1 MTEREQSENIELDDR
16 SKEIRRTI
24 VKMMRAS
31 KRGHLASAL
40 SIVEIIRVL
49 YDAILNYNPADP
61 KWPERDRFIL
71 SKGHGALALY
81 PILAEKGFFLEDEL
95 WTYCLS
101 DSILGGHPE
110 VKAPG
115 VEASTGSLGHGM
127 SIGLGFAINAKYEK
141 AKYKVYVLVGDGET
155 NEGSIW
161 EAALSAAKHKLD
173 NLTVI
178 IDCNAQ
184 QSYSTTKE
192 VLDLAP
198 YGEKWK
204 AFGFA
209 VVEVDGHNVSDLKN
223 IFSRLPLEPGKPSV
237 VICHTIKGKGIKTVE
252 RDLSWHHKSRLEE
265 EDINKLLID
274 LN

>member
-49 YDAILNYNPADP
+49 YDAILNYDPADP
-61 KWPERDRFIL
+61 KWPKRDRFIL

-81 PILAEKGFFLEDEL
+81 PILAEKGFFPEDEL
-95 WTYCLS
+95 WTYCLR

-115 VEASTGSLGHGM
+115 VEASTGSLGHGV
-127 SIGLGFAINAKYEK
+127 SIGLGFALNAKYEK

-237 VICHTIKGKGIKTVE
+237 IICHTVKGKGIKTVE

>member
-49 YDAILNYNPADP
+49 YDAILNYDPADP
-61 KWPERDRFIL
+61 KWPKRDRFIL

-81 PILAEKGFFLEDEL
+81 PILAEKGFFPEDEL
-95 WTYCLS
+95 WTYCLR

-127 SIGLGFAINAKYEK
+127 SIGLGFALNAKYEK

-173 NLTVI
+173 NLIVI

-204 AFGFA
+204 AFGFE
-209 VVEVDGHNVSDLKN
+209 VVEVDGHNVNDLKN

-237 VICHTIKGKGIKTVE
+237 IICHTVKGKGIKTVE